1 MIQLDIWNTQ
11 LWSVSQEKV
20 EQIISTL
27 TTKRDNLGFI
37 DVEKYVDIQKI
48 QDFVN
53 DVRDDFDSIVILW
66 IGGSALWTKALLE
79 SLYGKYYNEQKNKK
93 WKNIYVL
100 DNIDADAIADTLQ
113 VVNIRRTLFCFISKS
128 GSTIETLSEYL
139 FFREQVQCVT
149 ADWKKHF
156 CFIVGKNCTMRKK
169 LEEDF
174 QCFYIP
180 ENIGGRFSVFTAVWL
195 LPLAFSGVNISGFLE
210 GIAESRE
217 NFLSSDIQKN
227 TALKTSRN
235 LKRTSMIF

>member
-1 MIQLDIWNTQ
+1 
-11 LWSVSQEKV
+11 
-20 EQIISTL
+20 
-27 TTKRDNLGFI
+27 
-37 DVEKYVDIQKI
+37 
-48 QDFVN
+48 
-53 DVRDDFDSIVILW
+53 
-66 IGGSALWTKALLE
+66 
-79 SLYGKYYNEQKNKK
+79 
-93 WKNIYVL
+93 VL

-180 ENIGGRFSVFTAVWL
+180 ENIGGRFSVFTAV
-195 LPLAFSGVNISGFLE
+195 
-210 GIAESRE
+210 
-217 NFLSSDIQKN
+217 
-227 TALKTSRN
+227 
-235 LKRTSMIF
+235 